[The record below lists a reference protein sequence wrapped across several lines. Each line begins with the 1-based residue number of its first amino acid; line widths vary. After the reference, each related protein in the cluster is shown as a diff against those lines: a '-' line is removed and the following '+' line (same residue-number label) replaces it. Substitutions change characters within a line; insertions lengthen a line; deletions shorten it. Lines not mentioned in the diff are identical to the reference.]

1 MQLYP
6 LSPDFTAASQIT
18 PADLPEI
25 VRQGFRG
32 IICMRPDGEE
42 YGQPTA
48 ESLKDATLAAGLQF
62 AFLPIVPGQITQHEV
77 TEMRRAL
84 EEMDGPI
91 LGYCRSG
98 NRVGQLWTLARQG

>member
-1 MQLYP
+1 MQLYS

-18 PADLPEI
+18 PDDLPTI
-25 VRQGFRG
+25 VSQGFRS

-48 ESLKDATLAAGLQF
+48 ESLKDAAVAAGLQF
-62 AFLPIVPGQITQHEV
+62 AFLPVVPGHITEHEV
-77 TEMRRAL
+77 TQMRQAL
-84 EEMDGPI
+84 KEMDGPI

-98 NRVGQLWTLARQG
+98 NRVGQLWTLAHQG